1 MRRVLVYFTGF
12 SEHMGGSEY
21 LLFSLIQALQKG
33 GCSVTVALQST
44 GDLGRAAET
53 YGMGIDL
60 SELTVLRFVRV
71 RQLRKMG
78 PQFDFCISC
87 ANPVDFGRPGIHF
100 VHMMTLDAGY
110 SNKVWFRDQG
120 KAVPL
125 KTRLS
130 QGRDT
135 VVRILS
141 GVRSARQ
148 IVCDPREVVLPN
160 SNFVKRSIE
169 SYYKCRVHEAF
180 YPPTLFEPL
189 PTGGTPVVPGV
200 MDVACLG
207 RVGPEK
213 KVLEIIGI
221 VERARRSTGKEL
233 RLRIAGHVPPAD
245 ATYTDYGR
253 RVRAKAAE
261 CPWIKLEGV
270 LTGEAKAKYLSECRF
285 AIHHCEVEAFGI
297 SITEYIKAGVVPIV
311 PREGGSSEAV
321 GNDELV
327 FASDD
332 EAARKLARLAEDR
345 EYYGALQAHVLARAE
360 LFSAMKYQE
369 RQRALLA
376 ELGVL
381 DP

>member
-12 SEHMGGSEY
+12 SAHMGGSEY

-33 GCSVTVALQST
+33 GCSVTVALQSA
-44 GDLGRAAET
+44 GDLRRVAKT
-53 YGMGIDL
+53 YGMEIDL
-60 SELTVLRFVRV
+60 SALTVVRFVRV

-110 SNKVWFRDQG
+110 FNKIWFRDQG
-120 KAVPL
+120 KVVPL
-125 KTRLS
+125 KTHLS
-130 QGRDT
+130 QGRDAM
-135 VVRILS
+135 VRILS
-141 GVRSARQ
+141 GVRSLRQ
-148 IVCDPREVVLPN
+148 IVRDPREIVLPN
-160 SNFVKRSIE
+160 SDFVKRSIE
-169 SYYKCRVHEAF
+169 AYYKCRVHDAF

-189 PTGGTPVVPGV
+189 PTQAQDSL
-200 MDVACLG
+200 DVACLG

-221 VERARRSTGKEL
+221 VERARRLTGKGL

-253 RVRAKAAE
+253 RICAKVAE
-261 CPWIKLEGV
+261 CPWVKLEGV

-297 SITEYIKAGVVPIV
+297 SITEYIKAGVVPLV
-311 PREGGSSEAV
+311 PREGGSSEVV
-321 GNDELV
+321 GTDELV

-332 EAARKLARLAEDR
+332 EAVRKLARLVEDR
-345 EYYGALQAHVLARAE
+345 EYYGVNQAHVLARAE

>member
-1 MRRVLVYFTGF
+1 MRHVLIYFTGF
-12 SEHMGGSEY
+12 SAHVGGSEC

-44 GDLGRAAET
+44 GDLGRVAKT
-53 YGMGIDL
+53 YGMEIDL
-60 SELTVLRFVRV
+60 SKLTILRFVRA

-110 SNKVWFRDQG
+110 FNKIWFRDQG

-125 KTRLS
+125 KTRLA

-135 VVRILS
+135 MVRILS
-141 GVRSARQ
+141 RVRSARQ
-148 IVCDPREVVLPN
+148 IVRDPREIVLPN

-169 SYYKCRVHEAF
+169 AYYKCRVHDAF
-180 YPPTLFEPL
+180 YPPTLFEPMSL
-189 PTGGTPVVPGV
+189 RADNSL
-200 MDVACLG
+200 DVACLG

-213 KVLEIIGI
+213 KVLEIIDI
-221 VERARRSTGKEL
+221 VERARRLTGKEL

-253 RVRAKAAE
+253 RVRERAAE

-270 LTGEAKAKYLSECRF
+270 LTGESKARYLSECRF

-297 SITEYIKAGVVPIV
+297 SITEDIKAGIVPLV
-311 PREGGSSEAV
+311 PREGGSSEVV
-321 GNDELV
+321 GTDELV
-327 FASDD
+327 FSSDD
-332 EAARKLARLAEDR
+332 EAARKLARLVEDR
-345 EYYGALQAHVLARAE
+345 EYYRVNQAHVMARAE
-360 LFSAMKYQE
+360 LFSAMKYQM
-369 RQRALLA
+369 RQKALLA
-376 ELGVL
+376 ELGIL
-381 DP
+381 KA